1 LNRRVVLKLIT
12 GLNTGGAEM
21 MLYKTVTHM
30 DKSKYR
36 SIVVSM
42 LPEGRISGMLRE
54 QNNEVYSLRMKNK
67 FPNPLVLFKLVSLLR
82 KEKPLILH
90 SYMFHADLLGRI
102 AGKLA
107 GVPIIISSIRN
118 ENIGGKWR
126 ERLLGMSD
134 FMVDR
139 VTAVCRAAGL
149 KQVAAGTTSANKLQ
163 VIYNGIELQKY
174 PPRSDELRRAVR
186 QEWNIPDHHRV
197 LMNVGRLERQKNQAG
212 LLESFSDLLLREP
225 DCTLLI
231 AGDGGLRG
239 ELEDKAKQLGISNN
253 VVFTGICKDIPRML
267 QAADIFVLSSLWEGL
282 PNVVIEA
289 MAARQ
294 PVIATNVGGT
304 PEVVESGAS
313 GMMVEPGSRKQM
325 AEAMIELV
333 RLPKQR
339 LEAMGEHGRAI
350 VERTFTIERTIDQTE
365 QLYEGLI
372 IEKGLHV

>member
-1 LNRRVVLKLIT
+1 VLKLIT

-54 QNNEVYSLRMKNK
+54 QDNEVYSLRMKNK

-126 ERLLGMSD
+126 ERLLGVSD

-149 KQVAAGTTSANKLQ
+149 KQVAAGTTSANKLH

-174 PPRSDELRRAVR
+174 PPRSDELRSAVR
-186 QEWNIPDHHRV
+186 QEWDIPDHHRV
-197 LMNVGRLERQKNQAG
+197 LMNVGRLERQKNQMG

-231 AGDGGLRG
+231 AGDGGLRS
-239 ELEDKAKQLGISNN
+239 ELEDKAKQLGISDN

-304 PEVVESGAS
+304 PEVVESGVS
-313 GMMVEPGSRKQM
+313 GIMVEPGSREQM

-333 RLPKQR
+333 RLPKER
-339 LEAMGEHGRAI
+339 LEAMGDHGRAI

-372 IEKGLHV
+372 MEKGLRV